1 MYWRVEIELFINDN
15 TKSSQIQLLQILFGR
30 LITKLLKIYFL
41 CTYDDQTK
49 KLQRFCIKLSFTNF
63 SLVFFQLFSNFPP
76 IFVRFMN
83 YLKYIIKYLKHNE
96 TLVLIIITY
105 RKMQCQKCSF
115 LLYQMLSLM
124 STVNPGDYYLSMRL
138 FKFETLEKV

>member
-63 SLVFFQLFSNFPP
+63 SLVFFQLFSKFSTNICKIYELPKIYNKIPKTQRNTCFNNNNLQENVVPKVFF
-76 IFVRFMN
+76 FVVSDVVPNVYSKPWRLLSFN
-83 YLKYIIKYLKHNE
+83 EIIQ
-96 TLVLIIITY
+96 I
-105 RKMQCQKCSF
+105 
-115 LLYQMLSLM
+115 
-124 STVNPGDYYLSMRL
+124 
-138 FKFETLEKV
+138 

>member
-49 KLQRFCIKLSFTNF
+49 KLEILHQAQFYKFFTSVLSIIFKFSTNICKIYELPKIYNKIPKTQRNTCFNNNNLQENVVPKVFFFVVSDVVPNVYSKPWRLLSFNE
-63 SLVFFQLFSNFPP
+63 
-76 IFVRFMN
+76 
-83 YLKYIIKYLKHNE
+83 IIQ
-96 TLVLIIITY
+96 I
-105 RKMQCQKCSF
+105 
-115 LLYQMLSLM
+115 
-124 STVNPGDYYLSMRL
+124 
-138 FKFETLEKV
+138 

>member
-63 SLVFFQLFSNFPP
+63 SLVFFQLFSNFSP